1 MTVLNG
7 FDSYMLCK
15 FLAGL
20 FHTSVDN
27 VYWSLTFIT
36 PAVALI
42 AYTVRY
48 LITRSKS
55 NVSE

>member
-27 VYWSLTFIT
+27 VYWSLTFIGV
-36 PAVALI
+36 AVALLVFI
-42 AYTVRY
+42 NNY
-48 LITRSKS
+48 LKGRWR
-55 NVSE
+55 

>member
-42 AYTVRY
+42 AYIVCY
-48 LITRSKS
+48 VITRSK
-55 NVSE
+55 E